1 MKVIRSVERALDVS
15 LVAAG
20 VGMWLAWFGP
30 LFQRLGSV
38 ILSPEGDGLKNTFT
52 FVWQVVHGDSYT
64 EFSGMNA
71 PFGEHICY
79 TDGHPWLAALMQA
92 TGPWSTEQALAVLNG
107 FTLLSVPLSALA
119 FFMLFRTFGERRLAR
134 ALPAAIA
141 LSFMQP
147 AVMRLGGHYALN
159 HVWMFVGCWALLRVA
174 RSLARPQ
181 GAFIAL
187 FLLQSLAWFTHAYL
201 GAMSSGFVLL
211 VSGFEAAHRRT
222 WRFAVPAWISLC
234 SVALFR
240 GFIAVTD
247 RHEGRIEHPTGFW
260 RGHGELQDW
269 VVPVVGPMRS
279 LVDGLGRVSLTWEAS
294 AYIGVGTMAVLVGL
308 AVRRR
313 GAGVGQ
319 YEVLAAMA
327 LGLVALG
334 LPWRWVPEALEA
346 LPVFKQF
353 RAVGRFAWPLAAV
366 AGVAAFGAVRNRP
379 WLLRLLVVSWLV
391 EGGAVLRMAS
401 TWSAPSPFLDQTL
414 PVPPDVHA
422 ILPLPF
428 THYGSEAHSLPRREE
443 AMRVATVV
451 AQATGIPMMAANLT
465 RVAVPEARAQL
476 AQFGR
481 PGGTRFGLPL
491 DAPVWV
497 VRSSEPL
504 RDHEAR
510 RFLDRPDSVRT
521 PLPVEGCT
529 DAYRWEPARWDSRE
543 WVEGP
548 EIWSEEFEGLPG
560 GCWSGSPQGQIP
572 IARIPCDSLPPGR
585 YAVSTWWSTTEP
597 GGFNNRFAWQLMR
610 GKRKVA
616 WAFPEEAVTFNA
628 AWCESVTEFD
638 HRNGVQPGLDLVLAA
653 GPHHNAELH
662 LHRITLRRVSP
673 KPPPDRTLP
682 LTPWR

>member
-1 MKVIRSVERALDVS
+1 MNVRRSVEWAVDFS
-15 LVAAG
+15 LVASG
-20 VGMWLAWFGP
+20 LVGWLWCFGP

-38 ILSPEGDGLKNTFT
+38 ILEPSGDGLKNTFT

-107 FTLLSVPLSALA
+107 FTLLSVPLSAMA
-119 FFMLFRTFGERRLAR
+119 FFMLFRTLGERRMAR

-147 AVMRLGGHYALN
+147 AVMRLGGHFALN
-159 HVWMFVGCWALLRVA
+159 HVWMFVGSWALLRAA
-174 RSLARPQ
+174 RSSSRPQ
-181 GAFIAL
+181 GILVAL
-187 FLLQSLAWFTHAYL
+187 FFLQSLAWFTHAYL

-211 VSGFEAAHRRT
+211 ASGLEAAHRRS
-222 WRFAVPAWISLC
+222 WRFGMPALVSVC

-240 GFIAVTD
+240 GFIAVSD
-247 RHEGRIEHPTGFW
+247 HHEGRIEHPTGFW
-260 RGHGELQDW
+260 RGHAELLDW
-269 VVPVVGPMRS
+269 LVPIMGPMRS
-279 LVDGLGRVSLTWEAS
+279 LVGAMGPVNLTWEAS
-294 AYIGVGTMAVLVGL
+294 AYLGVGTMAVLVSL
-308 AVRRR
+308 AVKRR
-313 GAGVGQ
+313 GADLGR
-319 YEVLAAMA
+319 YEAVAAVA

-334 LPWRWVPEALEA
+334 LPWRWVPDALEA

-366 AGVAAFGAVRNRP
+366 AGVAAFWAVRNRP
-379 WLLRLLVVSWLV
+379 WLVRLLVVSWLV
-391 EGGAVLRMAS
+391 EGGAVLRVAS

-414 PVPPDVHA
+414 SVPSGVQA

-443 AMRVATVV
+443 AMQVATVI

-465 RVAVPEARAQL
+465 RVAIPEAKAQL

-504 RDHEAR
+504 RDHEAL
-510 RFLDRPDSVRT
+510 RFHDRPDSVRT

-529 DAYRWEPARWDSRE
+529 DAYRLDPELWDSRE
-543 WVEGP
+543 WVEAP

-560 GCWSGSPQGQIP
+560 GCWIGRPQGQTP
-572 IARIPCDSLPPGR
+572 IARIPLDSLTPGR
-585 YAVSTWWSTTEP
+585 YAISTWWSSAEA
-597 GGFNNRFAWQLMR
+597 GGFNNRLSWQLMR

-616 WAFPEEAVTFNA
+616 WAYPEEAVTFQGE
-628 AWCESVTEFD
+628 WCESITEFD
-638 HRNGVQPGLDLVLAA
+638 HRYDVLPYLDLVIEA
-653 GPHHNAELH
+653 GAHHSAELR
-662 LHRITLRRVSP
+662 LHRIVLR
-673 KPPPDRTLP
+673 P
-682 LTPWR
+682 LH